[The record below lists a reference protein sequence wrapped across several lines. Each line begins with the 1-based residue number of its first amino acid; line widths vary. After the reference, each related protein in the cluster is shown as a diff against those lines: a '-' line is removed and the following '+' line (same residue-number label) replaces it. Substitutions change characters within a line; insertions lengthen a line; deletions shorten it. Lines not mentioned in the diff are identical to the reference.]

1 MIRFYFNQNNLNLN
15 LFSENK
21 KIQESMYTCFRTEK
35 IIEKRDFPWCDLQ
48 NPFTWG
54 YPSKHLIRPFPNHL
68 SLPNILSYTLVLVLN
83 VGMQLETIVE
93 QIITSEQVQTWNLF
107 SNSSSHFSSR
117 LPIYYIVVESIN
129 IYQILELT
137 CKTSIRYTVS

>member
-1 MIRFYFNQNNLNLN
+1 MYSRKNNVFRSRSVRLIHRKLCLLIGFKWRRYCTLWQEEISHDLEQNS
-15 LFSENK
+15 F
-21 KIQESMYTCFRTEK
+21 I
-35 IIEKRDFPWCDLQ
+35 
-48 NPFTWG
+48 WG